1 MQKLLGKNEY
11 AHYYSTYVELV
22 SDGDFIQTLVQ
33 QMEETIA
40 LLQDI
45 SDHQAH
51 FRYAPEKWSLKEVI
65 GHMADTERI
74 MGFRLLSIARGETV
88 ALPGYNDNEYVQ
100 NASFDKQSVEDLL
113 QNLYV
118 VRQSTIHLIKS
129 LSSEDLLRR
138 GTANNS
144 EISVRALIVI
154 IAGHEL
160 HHRNIMRERYISSE
174 AYLKS

>member
-1 MQKLLGKNEY
+1 MHKLLKKNEY
-11 AHYYSTYVELV
+11 APYYSTYVQLV
-22 SDGDFIQTLVQ
+22 AEGDFIQTLQHQIEV
-33 QMEETIA
+33 TIT

-45 SDHQAH
+45 SDQQALY
-51 FRYAPEKWSLKEVI
+51 RYAPEKWSLKEVI

-88 ALPGYNDNEYVQ
+88 ALPGYNDNEYVR
-100 NASFDKQSVEDLL
+100 NASFDKESVEDLL
-113 QNLYV
+113 QNLYI

-129 LSSEDLLRR
+129 LLSKDFLRR

-144 EISVRALIVI
+144 EVTVRALIVI

-160 HHRNIMRERYISSE
+160 HHCNIIRERYISSE
-174 AYLKS
+174 AYPKS

>member
-1 MQKLLGKNEY
+1 MYKLLEKNEY
-11 AHYYSTYVELV
+11 APYYSTYVELV

-65 GHMADTERI
+65 GHIADTERI
-74 MGFRLLSIARGETV
+74 MSFRLVSIARGETV

-100 NASFDKQSVEDLL
+100 NASFNKQSVEDLL
-113 QNLYV
+113 QNLYI
-118 VRQSTIHLIKS
+118 VRQST
-129 LSSEDLLRR
+129 
-138 GTANNS
+138 
-144 EISVRALIVI
+144 
-154 IAGHEL
+154 
-160 HHRNIMRERYISSE
+160 
-174 AYLKS
+174 